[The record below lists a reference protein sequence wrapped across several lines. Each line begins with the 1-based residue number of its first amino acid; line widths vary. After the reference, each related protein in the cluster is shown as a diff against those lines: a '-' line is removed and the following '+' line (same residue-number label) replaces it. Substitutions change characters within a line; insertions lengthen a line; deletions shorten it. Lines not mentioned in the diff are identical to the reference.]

1 METSSRSLFFW
12 TKKGISVTTRYSF
25 FSVDSCTTLPLIFTE
40 PRPSLYASKIPLRP
54 IIEPPVG
61 KSGPGKTF
69 MISANEVS
77 ELSINKFNAS
87 EISDK
92 LCGAMFV
99 AIPTA
104 IPEEPFTKRP
114 GKSPGRTEGSCK
126 EPS

>member
-1 METSSRSLFFW
+1 M
-12 TKKGISVTTRYSF
+12 IIRYSF

-54 IIEPPVG
+54 IIAPPVG

-69 MISANEVS
+69 IISAKDVS
-77 ELSINKFNAS
+77 GLSIIRFSAS
-87 EISDK
+87 EISER
-92 LCGAMFV
+92 LCGAIFV

-104 IPEEPFTKRP
+104 IPDEPLTKRP
-114 GKSPGRTEGSCK
+114 GRRPGRTEGSCN

>member
-1 METSSRSLFFW
+1 M
-12 TKKGISVTTRYSF
+12 TTRYSF
-25 FSVDSCTTLPLIFTE
+25 FSVDSLTIFPLIFTE

-77 ELSINKFNAS
+77 GLSINRLRAS
-87 EISDK
+87 EISER
-92 LCGAMFV
+92 LCGAILV

-104 IPEEPFTKRP
+104 IPEEPFTKSP

-126 EPS
+126 DPS